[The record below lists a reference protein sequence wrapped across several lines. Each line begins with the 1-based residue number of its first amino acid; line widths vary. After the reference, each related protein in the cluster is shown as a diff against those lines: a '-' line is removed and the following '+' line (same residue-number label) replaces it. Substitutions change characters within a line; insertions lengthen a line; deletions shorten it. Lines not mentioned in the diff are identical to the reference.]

1 MQNDE
6 PDLFD
11 PYPDHPGA
19 KGCDGTSQDA
29 ADAISP
35 SVSHLRRLAIAALE
49 QLGEATPLEAVA
61 VAGVTREAL
70 QPRFSEL
77 RAMGLVEPTGARRF
91 NPSGR
96 SASVLRLTDKGR
108 AAL

>member
-1 MQNDE
+1 MTGGE
-6 PDLFD
+6 GA
-11 PYPDHPGA
+11 YPDHPGA
-19 KGCDGTSQDA
+19 KGDDGTSQDA
-29 ADAISP
+29 ADAIAP

-77 RAMGLVEPTGARRF
+77 RAMGLVEPTGARRP
-91 NPSGR
+91 NPSGKN
-96 SASVLRLTDKGR
+96 AAVLRLTERGR
-108 AAL
+108 GAL

>member
-1 MQNDE
+1 MTNR
-6 PDLFD
+6 
-11 PYPDHPGA
+11 YPNEPGA
-19 KGCDGTSQDA
+19 KGPDGTSQDA
-29 ADAISP
+29 AEAIAP
-35 SVSHLRRLAIAALE
+35 TVSHLRHLAMRTLA

-61 VAGVTREAL
+61 VSGTTRESL

-77 RAMGLVEPTGARRF
+77 RAMGLIEPTGARRR
-91 NPSGR
+91 NPSGK

>member
-6 PDLFD
+6 PDLFE
-11 PYPDHPGA
+11 PYPDH
-19 KGCDGTSQDA
+19 
-29 ADAISP
+29 
-35 SVSHLRRLAIAALE
+35 
-49 QLGEATPLEAVA
+49 
-61 VAGVTREAL
+61 
-70 QPRFSEL
+70 

-108 AAL
+108 AVL